1 MNGGIIKH
9 SDAIK
14 FIFAGNCVVTFI
26 NTLTSNRF
34 TFKVKRHK
42 TDNVYFIS
50 LLTNTDNYSFIGRI
64 IDNTYVH
71 GRNSTISIDS
81 QSVKTFNYVIQCLR
95 KDKLQDFIEIWH
107 QGTCGK
113 CGRKLTVPESISSG
127 LGPECIKKLK
137 KQLLELC

>member
-9 SDAIK
+9 SDALK
-14 FIFAGNCVVTFI
+14 FIFAGNCVVTFL

-34 TFKVKRHK
+34 TFKVKKHK

-50 LLTNTDNYSFIGRI
+50 LLTNTDNYTFIGRI
-64 IDNTYVH
+64 IDNAYIH
-71 GRNSTISIDS
+71 GKNSTISIDS